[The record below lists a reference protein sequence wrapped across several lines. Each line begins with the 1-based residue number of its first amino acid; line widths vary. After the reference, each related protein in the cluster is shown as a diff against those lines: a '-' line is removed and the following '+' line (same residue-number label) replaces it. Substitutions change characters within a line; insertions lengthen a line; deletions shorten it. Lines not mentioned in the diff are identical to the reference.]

1 MKTFE
6 EYVLDWWNEY
16 LDDAEDSTLKALMEN
31 LIGEEETI
39 DDYIP
44 EDAESPR
51 EWLRDN
57 MTADEVYNKYF
68 GLENDGLCPDNMP
81 DRAEFNYQ
89 MLKEN
94 VSWWNGGQTTL
105 PSFTEEFLS
114 DMVNHI
120 EDYDTPLE
128 FFKDLAYGSCQSG
141 MIGMLIYNSDCKK
154 IYIEHIDDMEE
165 YMEQIY
171 DEVGY
176 MKNEKRLPHY
186 VLVCWTCYEELA
198 YRIARELYPE
208 TF

>member
-57 MTADEVYNKYF
+57 ITANYIFNKYF

-81 DRAEFNYQ
+81 DRTEFIYQ

-94 VSWWNGGQTTL
+94 VSWWDGDQTTL
-105 PSFTEEFLS
+105 PSFAEEFLG

-120 EDYDTPLE
+120 EDYDTPLG
-128 FFKDLAYGSCQSG
+128 FFKDLAYGGCQSG

-165 YMEQIY
+165 YVEQMY

-176 MKNEKRLPHY
+176 MKNEKGLPHY
-186 VLVCWTCYEELA
+186 VLICWRCYEELA
-198 YRIARELYPE
+198 YRIAMVLYPE